1 MLENTHARTLLTVV
15 EDYLV
20 QEFRLMQNL
29 IEITKQERTFFPTGK
44 ADELMAVVE
53 NKESIL
59 DQLTLLEEKRRTVV
73 QELGAEMR
81 VQLKTSSLNEILP
94 WIDTSTAG
102 RLSRLSEGISML
114 VGQARDLNYGNRAMA
129 TTAIDWIEST
139 KAFIFG
145 FYQKQM
151 AYTPPGDA
159 PSLEQAAAWAVER
172 KA

>member
-44 ADELMAVVE
+44 ADELMSVVE

-73 QELGAEMR
+73 QELGR
-81 VQLKTSSLNEILP
+81 
-94 WIDTSTAG
+94 
-102 RLSRLSEGISML
+102 
-114 VGQARDLNYGNRAMA
+114 
-129 TTAIDWIEST
+129 
-139 KAFIFG
+139 
-145 FYQKQM
+145 
-151 AYTPPGDA
+151 GDA
-159 PSLEQAAAWAVER
+159 CSIEDILFKR
-172 KA
+172 NSSMD